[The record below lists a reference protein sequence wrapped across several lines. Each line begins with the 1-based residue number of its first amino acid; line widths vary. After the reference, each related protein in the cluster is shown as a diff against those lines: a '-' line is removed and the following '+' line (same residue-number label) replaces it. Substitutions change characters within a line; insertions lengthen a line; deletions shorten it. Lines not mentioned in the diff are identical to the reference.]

1 MSLIPFAV
9 FSPNMHSAAPLELYL
24 KERRTLSL
32 KPKTGI
38 ERCRPPK
45 KLSALDK
52 YVIFSLSAVI
62 IFTLIAIVYQW
73 LHDDE
78 LSGTLITCFFA
89 CFGGELLSLAM
100 IKRLKLKKGETD
112 ERPDI

>member
-1 MSLIPFAV
+1 M
-9 FSPNMHSAAPLELYL
+9 
-24 KERRTLSL
+24 

-38 ERCRPPK
+38 ERLQKIK

-52 YVIFSLSAVI
+52 YVIFSLTAIV
-62 IFTLIAIVYQW
+62 IFTIIAIVYQW
-73 LHDDE
+73 TSDVE
-78 LSGTLITCFFA
+78 LSSTLITCFFA

-100 IKRLKLKKGETD
+100 IKRLKLKKGDND

>member
-1 MSLIPFAV
+1 M
-9 FSPNMHSAAPLELYL
+9 
-24 KERRTLSL
+24 

-38 ERCRPPK
+38 ERLKKLK

-52 YVIFSLSAVI
+52 YVIFSLTAIV
-62 IFTLIAIVYQW
+62 IFTIIAIVYQW
-73 LHDDE
+73 VSDIE
-78 LSGTLITCFFA
+78 LSSTLITCFFA

-100 IKRLKLKKGETD
+100 IKRLKLKKGDND